1 METAFV
7 LLEKRLDTGRVLVRG
22 VYATQDLAERVME
35 EFMTLW
41 EEQRA
46 YRIEQKEIEV

>member
-1 METAFV
+1 METVFV
-7 LLEKRLDTGRVLVRG
+7 LLEKRLDTDRVLVRG
-22 VYATQDLAERVME
+22 VYATLELAERVQE

-46 YRIEQKEIEV
+46 YRIEQREIEV